1 MKLVLKGYVPGD
13 VVNGNGSARGSWI
26 FEQADVAAL
35 TFINELFLSELP
47 DVLAVTNSVD
57 LKFIS
62 PAFPHNYFEAWGE
75 LESISPGRIS
85 ISVTIKHRYA
95 KSKEYTDCLTG
106 TVSFTLINKD
116 RKVVRVPNEVINAVK
131 G

>member
-1 MKLVLKGYVPGD
+1 MKLLLKGYIPG
-13 VVNGNGSARGSWI
+13 NTISGNGSVRGAWV

-35 TFINELFLSELP
+35 TFINELFLSDMP
-47 DVLAVTNSVD
+47 DTLAVTNSAD

-75 LESISPGRIS
+75 LESISSGSIS
-85 ISVTIKHRYA
+85 ILVTIKHRHA
-95 KSKEYTDCLTG
+95 KSKEYTNCLTG
-106 TVSFTLINKD
+106 TVRFTLINKD
-116 RKVVRVPNEVINAVK
+116 RKVVRVPKEVINAVK

>member
-1 MKLVLKGYVPGD
+1 MKLILKGYIPGNTN
-13 VVNGNGSARGSWI
+13 NGNGSVRGSWI

-35 TFINELFLSELP
+35 TFINELFLSDMP
-47 DVLAVTNSVD
+47 DTLAVTNSAD

-75 LESISPGRIS
+75 LESISPGCIS
-85 ISVTIKHRYA
+85 ILVTIKYRHA
-95 KSKEYTDCLTG
+95 KSKEYTNCLTG
-106 TVSFTLINKD
+106 TVGFTLINKD
-116 RKVVRVPNEVINAVK
+116 RKVVRVPKEVINAVK

>member
-1 MKLVLKGYVPGD
+1 MKLVLKGYVPG
-13 VVNGNGSARGSWI
+13 VSANGNGSARGSWL

-35 TFINELFLSELP
+35 TFIDELFLSEMP
-47 DVLAVTNSVD
+47 EVLAVTNSAD

-85 ISVTIKHRYA
+85 IFVTIKYRHE
-95 KSKEYTDCLTG
+95 KSKEYVDCVTG

-116 RKVVRVPNEVINAVK
+116 RKVVRVPKEVINAVK
-131 G
+131 R

>member
-1 MKLVLKGYVPGD
+1 MKLVIKGYVPGD
-13 VVNGNGSARGSWI
+13 VVNGNGSVKGSWI
-26 FEQADVAAL
+26 FEQADIAAL
-35 TFINELFLSELP
+35 TLIDELFLSEMP
-47 DVLAVTNSVD
+47 DVLAVTNSAD
-57 LKFIS
+57 LKFMS

-85 ISVTIKHRYA
+85 IYVTIKYRNA
-95 KSKEYTDCLTG
+95 KSKEYVDCLTG

-116 RKVVRVPNEVINAVK
+116 RKVVRVPKEVINAVK

>member
-35 TFINELFLSELP
+35 TFIDELFLSELS
-47 DVLAVTNSVD
+47 DVLAVTNSAD

-62 PAFPHNYFEAWGE
+62 PVFSHNYFEAWGE

-85 ISVTIKHRYA
+85 IYVTIKYRNA
-95 KSKEYTDCLTG
+95 KSKEYVDCLTG

-116 RKVVRVPNEVINAVK
+116 RKVVRVPKEVINAVK